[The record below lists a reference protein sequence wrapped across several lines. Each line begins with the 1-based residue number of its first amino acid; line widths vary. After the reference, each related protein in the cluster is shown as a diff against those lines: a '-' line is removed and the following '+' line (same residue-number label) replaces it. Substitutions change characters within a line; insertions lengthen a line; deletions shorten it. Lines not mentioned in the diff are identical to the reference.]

1 MLGKHHAVFGGAAFV
16 AVAQVG
22 QMGLRPAQ
30 LAVGTAVTMGA
41 ALVPDLDEP
50 GASASRSFGRIG
62 RSLSHVIAKL
72 SGGHRGGTHTL
83 PAVAAAGLGVTAALG
98 HPTVLAVLCGLLVVV
113 GLDVLPQVREGTEW
127 IVGALVA
134 VGAQQVIGTTDVWPV
149 AAVIAGWL
157 SHMVGDTLTPH
168 GVPWCWPLRDLDETT
183 SLGWFRSGS
192 WAEPVVTWSLVGG
205 LLLVAGQA

>member
-1 MLGKHHAVFGGAAFV
+1 MLGKHHAVFGAASFV
-16 AVAQVG
+16 AVAAVG
-22 QMGLRPAQ
+22 QMGLRPEQVVVGA
-30 LAVGTAVTMGA
+30 AVAMGA

-62 RSLSHVIAKL
+62 RCLSHLIARL
-72 SGGHRGGTHTL
+72 SGGHRGATHTI
-83 PAVAAAGLGVTAALG
+83 PAVAAVGVSTAGALQNHTAA
-98 HPTVLAVLCGLLVVV
+98 AVLLGLLVVV

-134 VGAQQVIGTTDVWPV
+134 VGAQQVVVTGDVWPV
-149 AAVIAGWL
+149 VAVVVGML
-157 SHMVGDTLTPH
+157 SHMVGDTLTPY

-183 SLGWFRSGS
+183 SWGVFRSGS

-205 LLLVAGQA
+205 LLLAAQGA